1 MFADK
6 KQQTTGESMKTVTV
20 SEMIK
25 IIREKTVGT
34 SNVTVDLDSPMDA
47 KGAMRTTGNPFADK
61 KIVKREMLN
70 GMIGYIYA
78 NAVNRIAD
86 KEGKEHRE
94 AKQHPWGDMD
104 ERHLFRIHRANG
116 KHYLSM
122 RIKNVTVHGFF
133 APDGSMVNEEEIRKF
148 IPEKKKSSTQVD
160 LNGEVI
166 PRDFGMENIRA
177 IRAFGEEYL
186 ISTHPLI
193 IETLAEKVR
202 VVETEIVEA

>member
-1 MFADK
+1 
-6 KQQTTGESMKTVTV
+6 MKTVTV

-34 SNVTVDLDSPMDA
+34 SSITVDLDSPMDG
-47 KGAMRTTGNPFADK
+47 KGKMRTTGNPFVGRG
-61 KIVKREMLN
+61 IVKRESLN

-78 NAVNRIAD
+78 NAVNKVAG
-86 KEGKEHRE
+86 KEGKEERE

-104 ERHLFRIHRANG
+104 EKRLFRIHRGNG

-122 RIKNVTVHGFF
+122 MVKNANVEGFF
-133 APDGSMVNEEEIRKF
+133 APDGSMINEDEIRKF
-148 IPEKKKSSTQVD
+148 IPEKKKSSTQDD
-160 LNGEVI
+160 LDGEVI
-166 PRDFGMENIRA
+166 ARDYGMENIRA

-193 IETLAEKVR
+193 AETFAEKVA
-202 VVETEIVEA
+202 VKETEKV

>member
-1 MFADK
+1 
-6 KQQTTGESMKTVTV
+6 MKTVTV

-34 SNVTVDLDSPMDA
+34 SSITVDLDSPMDG
-47 KGAMRTTGNPFADK
+47 KGKMRTTGNPFAGK
-61 KIVKREMLN
+61 GIVKRESLN

-78 NAVNRIAD
+78 NAVNRIAG
-86 KEGKEHRE
+86 KEGKEERE

-104 ERHLFRIHRANG
+104 EKHLFRIHRGNG

-122 RIKNVTVHGFF
+122 MVKSTNVEGFF
-133 APDGSMVNEEEIRKF
+133 APDGSMVNEDEIRRF
-148 IPEKKKSSTQVD
+148 IPEKKKSSTQDD

-166 PRDFGMENIRA
+166 ARDYGMENIRA

-193 IETLAEKVR
+193 AETLAEKILAE
-202 VVETEIVEA
+202 ETEKV